1 MGDPGVRMPA
11 GNGSF
16 YVAGGTMRQDAPSYV
31 ERQADRDLYEA
42 LRRGEFC
49 YVLTARQM
57 GKSSLMVRTATRLR
71 AEGVAVA
78 IVDLTGIGR
87 NLTVEQ
93 WYDGLLRHIAQH
105 LDLEPE
111 LEAFWQANPRLG
123 PVQRWVSAL
132 PEVR

>member
-1 MGDPGVRMPA
+1 MCHTNHRPPPENVADDRSPRHPA
-11 GNGSF
+11 PRRF
-16 YVAGGTMRQDAPSYV
+16 YVVGGNLHPNDPSYV
-31 ERQADRDLYEA
+31 ERPADRDLYEA

-87 NLTVEQ
+87 NLTV
-93 WYDGLLRHIAQH
+93 
-105 LDLEPE
+105 
-111 LEAFWQANPRLG
+111 
-123 PVQRWVSAL
+123 
-132 PEVR
+132 